1 MGALNSKQKECKD
14 LSEQNYDYFA
24 LGRKGSLSFF
34 QRLVSQCFVDDVN
47 RVDFAT
53 PDWMTGK
60 ISCMGLSV
68 QTDPWKVTL
77 LVGVAMILSFLFFW
91 ILTTLGRKHTDL
103 ILDGL

>member
-1 MGALNSKQKECKD
+1 MGALSSKQKECKD

-24 LGRKGSLSFF
+24 VGRTGSLSFF
-34 QRLVSQCFVDDVN
+34 QRFVPQCFVDDVN
-47 RVDFAT
+47 RVDFVI

-77 LVGVAMILSFLFFW
+77 LVAVVLVFSFLFFW
-91 ILTTLGRKHTDL
+91 ILTKLGRKRKDL
-103 ILDGL
+103 ILDEL